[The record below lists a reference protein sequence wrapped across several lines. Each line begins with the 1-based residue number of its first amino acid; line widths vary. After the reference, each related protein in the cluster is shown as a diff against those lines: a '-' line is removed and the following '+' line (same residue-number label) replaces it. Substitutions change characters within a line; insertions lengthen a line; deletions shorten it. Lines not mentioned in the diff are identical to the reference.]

1 MIRGASPA
9 IEELASTL
17 SIEFIEGLYADYL
30 RDPLAVPE
38 EWRGYFAGWKNGDAP
53 RRNGFR
59 PTFRPPGLFS
69 AGAAPRKQAAPLDAS
84 SMSDMQHRVD
94 RLIREYRVRGHV
106 MAKID
111 PLDMPRSY
119 QPELEPYFHDFTD
132 EDLDR
137 TFVTG
142 TIHGV
147 SERTLRE
154 ILELLRNTYCR
165 SIGVQFM
172 HIDDLAVRHWLLTRM
187 EHTQNRIQLSR
198 EQQLAILSRLTDA
211 VIFEEFV
218 QKKYIGAKS
227 FSLEG
232 AESLIPLLDL
242 AIEKAGRQGTREIV
256 MAMAHR
262 GRLNVLAN
270 IMGKRPRE
278 IFREFEDSEPDFRNG
293 RGDVKYHLGYSSQ
306 WRCADGKEVHLSLC
320 FNPSHLEFVN
330 PVALGRTRAKQ
341 DRNGDY
347 QRTQTLTLLIHGD
360 AAFAG
365 EGLTQETL
373 NLSQLAGYRTGGTLH
388 VIVNNQIGFT
398 TPPHEARSCAYATD
412 VARMLQIPIFHVN
425 GEDPEAV
432 AAVVNLALDF
442 RAAFQRDVVIDMYCY
457 RRRGHNEGDEP
468 AFTQPVL
475 YATIEKRKTVREG
488 YLDHLLAL
496 GGLTRE
502 EADRLAAGRQEQ
514 LEEELRIARGNEP
527 LTRLQ
532 PMQGIWKGYL
542 GGPDRHAPEVP
553 TGVERERLATLLQA
567 QTRIPEDFHPH
578 PKVLRIL
585 KSRQAMAAGSQPLD
599 WAAAE
604 ALAFATLAVE
614 GHGVRLSGQDC
625 GRGTFSQRHAILHDT
640 RDGHRYVPLR
650 HLEPGQAPVEI
661 INSPLSETAVLGF
674 DYGYSLDCPS
684 GLVMWEAQFGD
695 FVNVAQ
701 VIIDQFLTSAED
713 KWRRLSGLVLLL
725 PHGFEG
731 MGPEHSSARL
741 ERFLLLAAEDN
752 IQIVNLSTPA
762 QYFHCLRRQVKRRWA
777 KPLVMMTPKS
787 LLRHPNCISTL
798 DELANGRF
806 QRYLPD
812 ERAKREKVRRVLLCS
827 GKVYYDLA
835 AERMQCNHEDV
846 AIVRLEQL
854 YPLSDETMA
863 EALKPYAEGTPVVWV
878 QEEPE
883 NMGAWRHLL
892 VRFGDMILGRWPFR
906 GVCRH
911 TASSPATGSF
921 TRHKLEQA
929 GLIGEAFA
937 P

>member
-17 SIEFIEGLYADYL
+17 SIEFVEGLYADYL
-30 RDPLAVPE
+30 RDPLAVSE
-38 EWRGYFAGWKNGDAP
+38 EWRGYFANWMNGDAP
-53 RRNGFR
+53 RRNGFG
-59 PTFRPPGLFS
+59 PSFRPPGLFS
-69 AGAAPRKQAAPLDAS
+69 AGAAARKPAAAPDAQT
-84 SMSDMQHRVD
+84 MNDMQHRVD
-94 RLIREYRVRGHV
+94 RLVREYRVRGHV

-111 PLDMPRSY
+111 PLDIPRSY

-187 EHTQNRIQLSR
+187 EHSQNRIQLSR

-211 VIFEEFV
+211 TIFEEFV

-242 AIEKAGRQGTREIV
+242 TIEKAGSQGVREVV

-306 WRCADGKEVHLSLC
+306 WRCANGKEVHLSLC

-347 QRTQTLTLLIHGD
+347 QRNQTLTLLIHGD

-365 EGLTQETL
+365 EGVSQETL
-373 NLSQLAGYRTGGTLH
+373 NLSQLPGYRTGGTLH
-388 VIVNNQIGFT
+388 VVVNNQIGFT
-398 TPPHEARSCAYATD
+398 TSPHEGRSCSYATD

-502 EADRLAAGRQEQ
+502 EADRLATGRQDQ
-514 LEEELRIARGNEP
+514 LEDELRIARGTDS
-527 LTRLQ
+527 LTRLL
-532 PMQGIWKGYL
+532 PMQGIWKNYL
-542 GGPDRHAPEVP
+542 GGPDRLAPEVE
-553 TGVERERLATLLQA
+553 TGVSRERLMTLLQA
-567 QTRIPEDFHPH
+567 QTKLPDDFHPH

-585 KSRQAMAAGSQPLD
+585 KGRQAMAVGSQPLD
-599 WAAAE
+599 WSTAE
-604 ALAFATLAVE
+604 SLAFATLAVS
-614 GHGVRLSGQDC
+614 GHRVRLSGQDV
-625 GRGTFSQRHAILHDT
+625 GRGTFSQRHAVLHDT
-640 RDGHRYVPLR
+640 RDGHRHIPLR

-661 INSPLSETAVLGF
+661 VNSPLSEVAVLGF
-674 DYGYSLDCPS
+674 DYGYSLDYPS

-762 QYFHCLRRQVKRRWA
+762 QYFHCLRRQVLRRWA

-798 DELANGRF
+798 DELATGRF
-806 QRYLPD
+806 QRFVPD
-812 ERAKREKVRRVLLCS
+812 DRANRPKVRRVLMCA

-835 AERMQCNHEDV
+835 AERLQCGHEDV

-892 VRFGDMILGRWPFR
+892 VRFGDMILRRWPLR

>member
-1 MIRGASPA
+1 MIRTVTNPVSD
-9 IEELASTL
+9 LANSL
-17 SIEFIEGLYADYL
+17 SIEFIEGLYSDFL
-30 RDPLAVPE
+30 REPYSVPD
-38 EWRGYFAGWKNGDAP
+38 EWREYFSAWANGAAP
-53 RRNGFR
+53 RRNGFG
-59 PTFRPPGLFS
+59 PSFRPPGLFS
-69 AGAAPRKQAAPLDAS
+69 AGKAPAARTAAPENQAS
-84 SMSDMQHRVD
+84 NDMQHRVD
-94 RLIREYRVRGHV
+94 RLVREYRVRGHV

-111 PLDMPRSY
+111 PLDLPRSY
-119 QPELEPYFHDFTD
+119 QPELEPYFHDFTE
-132 EDLDR
+132 EDMDR

-142 TIHGV
+142 AIHGV

-187 EHTQNRIQLSR
+187 EHTQNRIDLAR

-211 VIFEEFV
+211 VMFEEFI

-242 AIEKAGRQGTREIV
+242 TIEKAGSQGVREIV

-278 IFREFEDSEPDFRNG
+278 IFREFEDSAPDFRNG

-306 WRCADGKEVHLSLC
+306 WRTAAGKEIHLSLC

-365 EGLTQETL
+365 EGVTQETL
-373 NLSQLAGYRTGGTLH
+373 NLSQLTGYRTGGTLH
-388 VIVNNQIGFT
+388 VVVNNQIGFT
-398 TPPHEARSCAYATD
+398 TSPHEARSCNYATD

-432 AAVVNLALDF
+432 AAVVNIALDF

-475 YATIEKRKTVREG
+475 YQAIDKRKTVREG

-496 GGLTRE
+496 GGVTRE
-502 EADRLAAGRQEQ
+502 EADRMVSGRQEQ
-514 LEEELRIARGNEP
+514 LEEELRIARGNETLP
-527 LTRLQ
+527 RLQ
-532 PMQGIWKGYL
+532 PMQGIWKSYL
-542 GGPDRHAPEVP
+542 GGPDRLAPEVE
-553 TGVERERLATLLQA
+553 TKVDRARLASLLHA
-567 QTRIPEDFHPH
+567 QTKLPNDFQPH
-578 PKVLRIL
+578 PKVLRII

-604 ALAFATLAVE
+604 SLAFATLAVE
-614 GHGVRLSGQDC
+614 GHRIRLSGQDC
-625 GRGTFSQRHAILHDT
+625 GRGTFSQRHAVLHDT
-640 RDGHRYVPLR
+640 RDGHRYIPLSR
-650 HLEPGQAPVEI
+650 LEPGQAPVEI
-661 INSPLSETAVLGF
+661 VNSPLSEVAVLGF

-752 IQIVNLSTPA
+752 IQIVNLTTPA
-762 QYFHCLRRQVKRRWA
+762 QYYHCLRRQVLRRWA

-798 DELANGRF
+798 DDLANGSF
-806 QRYLPD
+806 QRFLPD
-812 ERAKREKVRRVLLCS
+812 DSPNRNPVRRVLMCS
-827 GKVYYDLA
+827 GKIYYDLA
-835 AERMQCNHEDV
+835 AERLQGNHEDV
-846 AIVRLEQL
+846 AILRLEQL
-854 YPLSDETMA
+854 YPLSDEVIA
-863 EALKPYAEGTPVVWV
+863 EAMKPYADGTPVVWV

-892 VRFGDMILGRWPFR
+892 VRFGDRLLDRWPFR

-921 TRHKLEQA
+921 TRHKLEQS
-929 GLIGEAFA
+929 GLIAEAFG